1 MRVLA
6 LCGTQLRHRF
16 VLAAWRRQLNV
27 VGVIFQQRSLVPPK
41 ALQNTWYRRE
51 DLELEQRHLQ
61 RLSEAEQA
69 FFASSAPTALI
80 EGVPTLE
87 VASRD
92 ELNHPQLLHWAAQ
105 RQADVLLD
113 YGSLLL
119 GAAWFEL
126 GIPWMIN
133 LHGGLS
139 PWFRGSATLLW
150 PLILGQPECLG
161 ATLHALE
168 PRIDGGGIYQH
179 VRPALDQADDP
190 ATIGCKTVTAAA
202 AASLQLMDL
211 LHSRGSLQ
219 GRPQKQSGKLFLER
233 DYKPA
238 LLWTAY
244 RNLEQGMIRHFL
256 EHRAEY
262 DARLELVDPLGLER

>member
-16 VLAAWRRQLNV
+16 VLAAWQQQLDL
-27 VGVIFQQRSLVPPK
+27 VGVIFQQRPLVPAK
-41 ALQNTWYRRE
+41 AFQNMWYRRE

-61 RLSEAEQA
+61 RLSETEQA
-69 FFASSAPTALI
+69 FFPPTAASAS
-80 EGVPTLE
+80 VPTLE

-92 ELNHPQLLHWAAQ
+92 ELNHPQLLRWAAE
-105 RQADVLLD
+105 RRADVLLD

-119 GAAWFEL
+119 GAAWFDL

-168 PRIDGGGIYQH
+168 PPIDGGGIYQH
-179 VRPALDQADDP
+179 VRPALDPADDP
-190 ATIGCKTVTAAA
+190 ATIGCKTVAAA
-202 AASLQLMDL
+202 ALASLQLMDL
-211 LHSRGSLQ
+211 LQSSGSLQ
-219 GRPQKQSGKLFLER
+219 ARPQKQSGKLFLER

-244 RNLEQGMIRHFL
+244 RNLEQGMIRHYL
-256 EHRAEY
+256 DHRGEY
-262 DARLELVDPLGLER
+262 DARLELADPLGLER